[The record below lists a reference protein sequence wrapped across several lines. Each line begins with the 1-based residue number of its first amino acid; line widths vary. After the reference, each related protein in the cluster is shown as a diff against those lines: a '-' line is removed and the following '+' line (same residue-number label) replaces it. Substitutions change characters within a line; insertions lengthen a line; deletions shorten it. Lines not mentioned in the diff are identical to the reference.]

1 MYCSVA
7 IDCPVVPDCWSW
19 LKHVFF
25 NTGGPRS
32 RTRRETI
39 QASILGNP
47 SSSIYFPK
55 NRQYGLIFPEHTDPL
70 QFMSEILKKKGFS
83 EADQAKDAY
92 DLPVG
97 ILFCRTVKESQQAG
111 NESFL
116 NVLTAS
122 ADEILQT
129 AIVLCLCN
137 KHFYDFGHSV
147 IWTANRLERKL
158 TLYEVGNFYAD
169 D

>member
-1 MYCSVA
+1 
-7 IDCPVVPDCWSW
+7 
-19 LKHVFF
+19 
-25 NTGGPRS
+25 
-32 RTRRETI
+32 
-39 QASILGNP
+39 
-47 SSSIYFPK
+47 
-55 NRQYGLIFPEHTDPL
+55 
-70 QFMSEILKKKGFS
+70 MSEILKKKGFS

-137 KHFYDFGHSV
+137 KHFYDSGHSV